1 MSVPSCGMERC
12 EAALPPSESGRWPS
26 ETMSRAD
33 MLRIAVV
40 RSSVSVV
47 VFVFN
52 TLLLLSVESTDR
64 TGVVHEMAE
73 CRGSRNWRPLTSPA
87 SFGVFVVK
95 YPCGRS
101 EKDSV
106 P

>member
-52 TLLLLSVESTDR
+52 TLLLLSKAQIAPEWSMKWQ
-64 TGVVHEMAE
+64 GVVAAVIGA
-73 CRGSRNWRPLTSPA
+73 R
-87 SFGVFVVK
+87 
-95 YPCGRS
+95 
-101 EKDSV
+101 
-106 P
+106 